1 MLDWQALLCC
11 NTIRANFLRK
21 HKGDM
26 ALNVIQTLNRFLIR
40 IFGSRNER
48 ILKSIRPI
56 VEAVNALEPEVKELS
71 DEQLKGKAA
80 EFRKRLAEGETL
92 DDILPEAFACARE
105 SARRNTPEH
114 MRPFDVQVIGGVVL
128 HRGKITEMATGE
140 GKTLVA
146 TMPLFLNGLV
156 GHAHLVTVN
165 DYLAQRDRDWMGPI
179 YEALGLTVGVIQ
191 AHMDSEERKAAYACD
206 ITYGT
211 NTEFGFDY
219 LRDNMKVRKEAQAQ
233 SSLDYA
239 IVDEVDSVL
248 IDEARTPL
256 IISGPS
262 IEKVDKYYMA
272 DKVARKLKKGE
283 HFEVKEKEHQ
293 VILTEE
299 GIEKAQEIIGVDSFY
314 TGENMEWPHFIDNA
328 LRAHELYHLDTEYI
342 VKEGKV
348 IIVDEFTGRL
358 MPGRRWSDGLH
369 QSVEAKEGLRIE
381 GENQTLATITLQN
394 FFRLYK
400 KLAGMTGTALTEA
413 QEFDNIYKLETVV
426 IPTNMPCERDD
437 TPDVIYCT
445 VDEKFEAI
453 ADEIEEVHE
462 KGNPILVG
470 TTSVENSERLSKMLQ
485 ARGIKHEV
493 LNAKHHARE
502 AQIVAKA
509 GMRSNVTVATNMAGR
524 GTDIKLEPGVPG
536 IGGLVVIGTERH
548 EARRI
553 DNQLRGRSGRQGDPG
568 MSKFFVALED
578 PLMRKFAGD
587 WVRGIMQRLGLR
599 DGQDIT
605 SPLVSRQI
613 SRAQKRVEAYNFSI
627 RKNLL
632 EYDEVMDK
640 QRKVIYGIRQQ
651 ILEGEN
657 LKDTV
662 VQWITDRIYHS
673 IDYVFL
679 PEETEKKDW
688 DYAGLANWFFT
699 RFRRPIE
706 PARLREMDEK
716 KIEERLVRE
725 MKQAYEIKEARE
737 APEIMRKI
745 ERFVLLDTI
754 DSKWKDHLYA
764 MDYLRSAVSFAGY
777 EQKDPK
783 VVYKIEGSKMFEE
796 MMNSIKEDVGTLVFR
811 MTVRKE
817 EVEQGPKARLAGG
830 DETRDFAPVSAV
842 HEQMAAG
849 IEASQQSAGKPKPI
863 RAQEKVGRNDPCPC
877 GSGKKHKKCHGKGPQ

>member
-1 MLDWQALLCC
+1 MVFELIK
-11 NTIRANFLRK
+11 TK
-21 HKGDM
+21 
-26 ALNVIQTLNRFLIR
+26 LNRGLVKV
-40 IFGSRNER
+40 FGSRNER
-48 ILKSIRPI
+48 ILKSIQPI
-56 VEAVNALEPEVKELS
+56 VEAVNALEPEIQKLG
-71 DEQLKGKAA
+71 DEQLLKKTE
-80 EFRKRLAEGETL
+80 EFRRRLKEGETL
-92 DDILPEAFACARE
+92 DDILVEVFACVRE

-128 HRGKITEMATGE
+128 HMGKIAEMATGE

-146 TMPLFLNGLV
+146 TMPLYLNALV

-165 DYLAQRDRDWMGPI
+165 DYLAQRDRDWMGPV
-179 YEALGLTVGVIQ
+179 YEALGMTVGAIQ
-191 AHMDSEERKAAYACD
+191 AGMDSDERKPQYECD

-219 LRDNMKVRKEAQAQ
+219 LRDNMKVRKEDECQGP
-233 SSLDYA
+233 LDYA

-262 IEKVDKYYMA
+262 IEKVDKYYLA

-283 HFEVKEKEHQ
+283 HYEVKEKEHQ

-299 GIEKAQEIIGVDSFY
+299 GIEKAQETVGVDSFY
-314 TGENMEWPHFIDNA
+314 TGENMEWPHFLDNA
-328 LRAHELYHLDTEYI
+328 LKAHNLYHLDTEYI

-369 QSVEAKEGLRIE
+369 QAVEAKEGLRIE

-400 KLAGMTGTALTEA
+400 KLAGMTGTAMTEA
-413 QEFDNIYKLETVV
+413 QEFDNIYRLETAV
-426 IPTNMPCERDD
+426 IPTNKPCARQDD
-437 TPDVIYCT
+437 SDIIYCT
-445 VDEKFEAI
+445 VDEKFKAI

-462 KGNPILVG
+462 NGNPILVG
-470 TTSVENSERLSKMLQ
+470 TTSVENSERLSKMLDL
-485 ARGIKHEV
+485 RGIKHEV

-509 GMRSNVTVATNMAGR
+509 GETGNVTVATNMAGR
-524 GTDIKLEPGVPG
+524 GTDIKLSPGVPDK
-536 IGGLVVIGTERH
+536 GGLVVIGTERH

-568 MSKFFVALED
+568 MSMFFVALED

-587 WVRGIMQRLGLR
+587 WVRGIMQKLGLR

-605 SPLVSRQI
+605 SPMVSRQI
-613 SRAQKRVEAYNFSI
+613 AKAQKRVEAYNFSI
-627 RKNLL
+627 RKSLL

-640 QRKVIYGIRQQ
+640 QRKAIYGIRRQ

-662 VQWITDRIYHS
+662 IQWMVDRIYHA
-673 IDYVFL
+673 IDFVFL
-679 PEETEKKDW
+679 PDGTEKAKW
-688 DYAGLANWFFT
+688 DYEGLANWFFT

-706 PARLREMDEK
+706 AQKLRQMDEK
-716 KIEERLVRE
+716 AIEEYLIGE
-725 MKQAYEIKEARE
+725 MKQAYEIKETRE
-737 APEIMRKI
+737 TSDIMRKI

-754 DSKWKDHLYA
+754 DTKWKDHLYA

-796 MMNSIKEDVGTLVFR
+796 MMNAIKDDVTTLVFR
-811 MTVRKE
+811 MTVRRE
-817 EVEQGPKARLAGG
+817 EAEQGPRSHFEGG
-830 DETRDFAPVSAV
+830 GETRDFAPVSAV
-842 HEQMAAG
+842 RQQMAAG
-849 IEASQQSAGKPKPI
+849 IEASRAADEKPKPI
-863 RAQEKVGRNDPCPC
+863 RAQAKVGRNEPCPC
-877 GSGKKHKKCHGKGPQ
+877 GSGKKYKKCCGANG

>member
-1 MLDWQALLCC
+1 MVFELIK
-11 NTIRANFLRK
+11 TK
-21 HKGDM
+21 
-26 ALNVIQTLNRFLIR
+26 LNRGLVKV
-40 IFGSRNER
+40 FGSRNER
-48 ILKSIRPI
+48 ILKSIQPI
-56 VEAVNALEPEVKELS
+56 VEAVNALEPEIQKLS
-71 DEQLKGKAA
+71 DEQLLKKTE
-80 EFRKRLAEGETL
+80 EFRRRLKEGETL
-92 DDILPEAFACARE
+92 ADIMPEVFACVRE

-114 MRPFDVQVIGGVVL
+114 MRPFDVQVIGGAVL
-128 HRGKITEMATGE
+128 HMGKIAEMATGE

-146 TMPLFLNGLV
+146 TMPLYLNALA

-165 DYLAQRDRDWMGPI
+165 DYLAQRDRNWMGPV
-179 YEALGLTVGVIQ
+179 YEALGMTVGVIQ
-191 AHMDSEERKAAYACD
+191 AGMDSEERAPQYQCD

-219 LRDNMKVRKEAQAQ
+219 LRDNMKVRKEDQCQ
-233 SSLDYA
+233 GPLDYA

-262 IEKVDKYYMA
+262 IEKVDKYYLA
-272 DKVARKLKKGE
+272 DKVAQRLKKGP
-283 HFEVKEKEHQ
+283 HYEVKEKEHQ

-328 LRAHELYHLDTEYI
+328 LRAHNLYRLDTEYI

-369 QSVEAKEGLRIE
+369 QAVEAKENLRIE

-400 KLAGMTGTALTEA
+400 KLAGMTGTAMTEA

-426 IPTNMPCERDD
+426 IPTNMPCGRQDD
-437 TPDVIYCT
+437 SDIIYCT
-445 VDEKFEAI
+445 VDEKFKAI
-453 ADEIEEVHE
+453 ADEIEDIH
-462 KGNPILVG
+462 KNGNPILVG
-470 TTSVENSERLSKMLQ
+470 TTSVENSERLSKMLDL
-485 ARGIKHEV
+485 RGIKHEV

-509 GMRSNVTVATNMAGR
+509 GEASNVTVATNMAGR
-524 GTDIKLEPGVPG
+524 GTDIKLAPGVAG
-536 IGGLVVIGTERH
+536 KGGLVVIGTERH

-568 MSKFFVALED
+568 MSMFFVALED

-587 WVRGIMQRLGLR
+587 WVRNIMQKLGLR

-605 SPLVSRQI
+605 SPMVSRQI
-613 SRAQKRVEAYNFSI
+613 ARAQKRVEMYNFSI
-627 RKNLL
+627 RKSLL

-640 QRKVIYGIRQQ
+640 QRKAIYGIRQQ

-662 VQWITDRIYHS
+662 IQWMIDRIYHA
-673 IDYVFL
+673 IDFVFL
-679 PEETEKKDW
+679 PDGTEKAKW
-688 DYAGLANWFFT
+688 DYEGLANWFFT

-706 PARLREMDEK
+706 AQKLRGTDEK
-716 KIEERLVRE
+716 AIEEYLVAE

-737 APEIMRKI
+737 TTEIMRKI

-764 MDYLRSAVSFAGY
+764 MDYLRGAVSFAGY

-796 MMNSIKEDVGTLVFR
+796 MMNSIKEDVTSLVFK
-811 MTVRKE
+811 MTVRRE
-817 EVEQGPKARLAGG
+817 EAEQGPRSHFEGG
-830 DETRDFAPVSAV
+830 GETRDFAPGSAV
-842 HEQMAAG
+842 HQQMAAG
-849 IEASQQSAGKPKPI
+849 IAASQAADEKPKPI
-863 RAQEKVGRNDPCPC
+863 RAKAKVGRNEPCPC
-877 GSGKKHKKCHGKGPQ
+877 GSGKKYKKCCGANG

>member
-1 MLDWQALLCC
+1 MVFELIK
-11 NTIRANFLRK
+11 TK
-21 HKGDM
+21 
-26 ALNVIQTLNRFLIR
+26 LNRGLVKV
-40 IFGSRNER
+40 FGSRNER
-48 ILKSIRPI
+48 ILKSIQPI
-56 VEAVNALEPEVKELS
+56 VEAVNALEPEIQKLG
-71 DEQLKGKAA
+71 DEQLLKKTE
-80 EFRKRLAEGETL
+80 EFRRRLKEGETL
-92 DDILPEAFACARE
+92 DDILVEVFACVRE

-128 HRGKITEMATGE
+128 HMGKIAEMATGE

-146 TMPLFLNGLV
+146 TMPLYLNALV

-165 DYLAQRDRDWMGPI
+165 DYLAQRDRDWMGPV
-179 YEALGLTVGVIQ
+179 YEALGMTVGAIQ
-191 AHMDSEERKAAYACD
+191 AGMDSDERKPQYECD

-219 LRDNMKVRKEAQAQ
+219 LRDNMKVRKEDECQGP
-233 SSLDYA
+233 LDYA

-262 IEKVDKYYMA
+262 IEKVDKYYLA

-283 HFEVKEKEHQ
+283 HYEVKEKEHQ

-299 GIEKAQEIIGVDSFY
+299 GIEKAQEIVGVDSFY
-314 TGENMEWPHFIDNA
+314 TGENMEWPHFLDNA
-328 LRAHELYHLDTEYI
+328 LKAHNLYHLDTEYI

-369 QSVEAKEGLRIE
+369 QAVEAKEGLRIE

-400 KLAGMTGTALTEA
+400 KLAGMTGTAMTEA
-413 QEFDNIYKLETVV
+413 QEFDNIYRLETAV
-426 IPTNMPCERDD
+426 IPTNKPCARQDD
-437 TPDVIYCT
+437 SDIIYCT
-445 VDEKFEAI
+445 VDEKFKAI

-462 KGNPILVG
+462 NGNPILVG
-470 TTSVENSERLSKMLQ
+470 TTSVENSERLSKMLDL
-485 ARGIKHEV
+485 RGIKHEV

-509 GMRSNVTVATNMAGR
+509 GETGNVTVATNMAGR
-524 GTDIKLEPGVPG
+524 GTDIKLSPGVPDK
-536 IGGLVVIGTERH
+536 GGLVVIGTERH

-568 MSKFFVALED
+568 MSMFFVALED

-587 WVRGIMQRLGLR
+587 WVRGIMQKLGLR

-605 SPLVSRQI
+605 SPMVSRQI
-613 SRAQKRVEAYNFSI
+613 AKAQKRVEAYNFSI
-627 RKNLL
+627 RKSLL

-640 QRKVIYGIRQQ
+640 QRKAIYGIRRQ

-662 VQWITDRIYHS
+662 IQWMVDRIYHA
-673 IDYVFL
+673 IDFVFL
-679 PEETEKKDW
+679 PDGTEKAKW
-688 DYAGLANWFFT
+688 DYEGLANWFFT

-706 PARLREMDEK
+706 AQKLRQMDEK
-716 KIEERLVRE
+716 AIEEYLIGE
-725 MKQAYEIKEARE
+725 MKQAYEIKETRE
-737 APEIMRKI
+737 TSDIMRKI

-754 DSKWKDHLYA
+754 DTKWKDHLYA

-796 MMNSIKEDVGTLVFR
+796 MMNAIKDDVTTLVFR
-811 MTVRKE
+811 MTVRRE
-817 EVEQGPKARLAGG
+817 EAEQGPRSHFEGG
-830 DETRDFAPVSAV
+830 GETRDFAPVSAV
-842 HEQMAAG
+842 RQQMAAG
-849 IEASQQSAGKPKPI
+849 IEASRAADEKPKPI
-863 RAQEKVGRNDPCPC
+863 RAQAKVGRNEPCPC
-877 GSGKKHKKCHGKGPQ
+877 GSGKKYKKCCGANG

>member
-1 MLDWQALLCC
+1 
-11 NTIRANFLRK
+11 
-21 HKGDM
+21 M
-26 ALNVIQTLNRFLIR
+26 AFEVIKTKLNRGLIK

-48 ILKSIRPI
+48 ILKSVQPI
-56 VEAVNALEPEVKELS
+56 VAAVNELEPEIQKLS
-71 DEQLKGKAA
+71 DEQLLKKTE
-80 EFRKRLAEGETL
+80 EFRGRLQDGEKL
-92 DDILPEAFACARE
+92 DDILVEAFACVRE
-105 SARRNTPEH
+105 AARRNTPEH
-114 MRPFDVQVIGGVVL
+114 MRPFDVQIIGGAVL
-128 HRGKITEMATGE
+128 NMGKIAEMATGE

-146 TMPLFLNGLV
+146 TMPLYLNGLV

-165 DYLAQRDRDWMGPI
+165 DYLAMRDRNWMGPV
-179 YEALGLTVGVIQ
+179 YEALGMTVGVIQ
-191 AHMDSEERKAAYACD
+191 AHMESEERKAAYSCD

-219 LRDNMKVRKEAQAQ
+219 LRDNMKVRKEDQAQ
-233 SSLDYA
+233 SALDYA

-262 IEKVDKYYMA
+262 IEKVDKYYLA
-272 DKVARKLKKGE
+272 DKVARKLRKGP
-283 HFEVKEKEHQ
+283 HYEVKEKEHQ

-299 GIEKAQEIIGVDSFY
+299 GIEKAQEVIGVDSFY

-328 LRAHELYHLDTEYI
+328 LKAHNLYRLDTEYI
-342 VKEGKV
+342 VKDGKV

-369 QSVEAKEGLRIE
+369 QAVEAKEGLRIE

-400 KLAGMTGTALTEA
+400 KLAGMTGTAMTEA
-413 QEFDNIYKLETVV
+413 QEFDNIYKLETVI
-426 IPTNMPCERDD
+426 IPTNKPCERDD
-437 TPDVIYCT
+437 HADIIYCT
-445 VDEKFEAI
+445 IDEKFTAI
-453 ADEIEEVHE
+453 ANEIEEVN
-462 KGNPILVG
+462 KNGNPILVG
-470 TTSVENSERLSKMLQ
+470 TTSVENSERLSKMLDL
-485 ARGIKHEV
+485 RGIKHQV

-509 GMRSNVTVATNMAGR
+509 GEMGNVTVATNMAGR
-524 GTDIKLEPGVPG
+524 GTDIKLDPGVPG
-536 IGGLVVIGTERH
+536 KGGLVVIGTERH

-568 MSKFFVALED
+568 MSEFFVALED

-587 WVRGIMQRLGLR
+587 WVRGLMQRLGLR

-605 SPLVSRQI
+605 SPMVSRQI
-613 SRAQKRVEAYNFSI
+613 ARAQKRVEGYNFSI
-627 RKNLL
+627 RKSLL

-640 QRKVIYGIRQQ
+640 QRKAIYGHRQQ
-651 ILEGEN
+651 ILEGES

-662 VQWITDRIYHS
+662 IEWMKDRIYHS
-673 IDYVFL
+673 IDYVFM
-679 PEETEKKDW
+679 PEDTEEANW
-688 DYAGLANWFFT
+688 DYEGLANWFFT

-706 PARLREMDEK
+706 ARKLREMDEK
-716 KIEERLVRE
+716 ETEDYLVKE
-725 MKQAYEIKEARE
+725 MQQAYEIKETRE
-737 APEIMRKI
+737 TPEIMRKI
-745 ERFVLLDTI
+745 ERFVMLDTI

-796 MMNSIKEDVGTLVFR
+796 MMNSIKEDVTSLVFK

-817 EVEQGPKARLAGG
+817 EAEQGPKSRYEGG
-830 DETRDFAPVSAV
+830 GETRDFAPVSAV
-842 HEQMAAG
+842 HQQMQAG
-849 IEASQQSAGKPKPI
+849 IEASQQSAEKLKPI
-863 RAQEKVGRNDPCPC
+863 RADAKIGRNDPCPC
-877 GSGKKHKKCHGKGPQ
+877 GSGKKYKKCCGVNAK

>member
-1 MLDWQALLCC
+1 MVFELIK
-11 NTIRANFLRK
+11 TK
-21 HKGDM
+21 
-26 ALNVIQTLNRFLIR
+26 LNRGLVKV
-40 IFGSRNER
+40 FGSRNER
-48 ILKSIRPI
+48 ILKSIQPI
-56 VEAVNALEPEVKELS
+56 VEAVNALEPEIQKLG
-71 DEQLKGKAA
+71 DEQLLKKTE
-80 EFRKRLAEGETL
+80 EFRRRLKEGETL
-92 DDILPEAFACARE
+92 DDILVEVFACVRE

-128 HRGKITEMATGE
+128 HMGKIAEMATGE

-146 TMPLFLNGLV
+146 TMPLYLNALV

-165 DYLAQRDRDWMGPI
+165 DYLAQRDRDWMGPV
-179 YEALGLTVGVIQ
+179 YEALGMTVGAIQ
-191 AHMDSEERKAAYACD
+191 AGMDSDERKPQYECD

-219 LRDNMKVRKEAQAQ
+219 LRDNMKVRKEDECQGP
-233 SSLDYA
+233 LDYA

-262 IEKVDKYYMA
+262 IEKVDKYYLA

-283 HFEVKEKEHQ
+283 HYEVKEKEHQ

-299 GIEKAQEIIGVDSFY
+299 GIEKAQEIVGVDSFY
-314 TGENMEWPHFIDNA
+314 TGENMEWPHFLDNA
-328 LRAHELYHLDTEYI
+328 LKAHNLYHLDTEYI

-369 QSVEAKEGLRIE
+369 QAVEAKEGLRIE

-400 KLAGMTGTALTEA
+400 KLAGMTGTAMTEA
-413 QEFDNIYKLETVV
+413 QEFDNIYRLETAV
-426 IPTNMPCERDD
+426 IPTNKPCARQDD
-437 TPDVIYCT
+437 SDIIYCT
-445 VDEKFEAI
+445 VDEKFKAI

-462 KGNPILVG
+462 NGNPILVG
-470 TTSVENSERLSKMLQ
+470 TTSVENSERLSKMLDL
-485 ARGIKHEV
+485 RGIKHEV

-509 GMRSNVTVATNMAGR
+509 GEMGNVTVATNMAGR
-524 GTDIKLEPGVPG
+524 GTDIKLSPGVPDK
-536 IGGLVVIGTERH
+536 GGLVVIGTERH

-568 MSKFFVALED
+568 MSMFFVALED

-587 WVRGIMQRLGLR
+587 WVRGIMQKLGLR

-605 SPLVSRQI
+605 SPMVSRQI
-613 SRAQKRVEAYNFSI
+613 AKAQKRVEAYNFSI
-627 RKNLL
+627 RKSLL

-640 QRKVIYGIRQQ
+640 QRKAIYGIRRQ

-662 VQWITDRIYHS
+662 IQWMIDRIYHA
-673 IDYVFL
+673 IDFVFL
-679 PEETEKKDW
+679 PDGTEKAKW
-688 DYAGLANWFFT
+688 DYEGLANWFFT

-706 PARLREMDEK
+706 AQKLRQMDEK
-716 KIEERLVRE
+716 AIEEYLIGE
-725 MKQAYEIKEARE
+725 MKQAYEIKETRE
-737 APEIMRKI
+737 TSDIMRKI

-754 DSKWKDHLYA
+754 DTKWKDHLYA

-796 MMNSIKEDVGTLVFR
+796 MMNAIKDDVTTLVFR
-811 MTVRKE
+811 MTVRRE
-817 EVEQGPKARLAGG
+817 EAEQGPRSHFEGG
-830 DETRDFAPVSAV
+830 GETRDFAPVSAV
-842 HEQMAAG
+842 RQQMAAG
-849 IEASQQSAGKPKPI
+849 IEASQAADEKPKPI
-863 RAQEKVGRNDPCPC
+863 RAQAKVGRNEPCPC
-877 GSGKKHKKCHGKGPQ
+877 GSGKKYKKCCGANG

>member
-1 MLDWQALLCC
+1 MVFELIK
-11 NTIRANFLRK
+11 TK
-21 HKGDM
+21 
-26 ALNVIQTLNRFLIR
+26 LNRGLVKV
-40 IFGSRNER
+40 FGSRNER
-48 ILKSIRPI
+48 ILKSIQPI
-56 VEAVNALEPEVKELS
+56 VEAVNALEPEIQKLG
-71 DEQLKGKAA
+71 DEQLLKKTE
-80 EFRKRLAEGETL
+80 EFRRRLKEGETL
-92 DDILPEAFACARE
+92 DDILVEVFACVRE

-128 HRGKITEMATGE
+128 HMGKIAEMATGE

-146 TMPLFLNGLV
+146 TMPLYLNALV

-165 DYLAQRDRDWMGPI
+165 DYLAQRDRDWMGPV
-179 YEALGLTVGVIQ
+179 YEALGMTVGAIQ
-191 AHMDSEERKAAYACD
+191 AGMDSDERKPQYECD

-219 LRDNMKVRKEAQAQ
+219 LRDNMKVRKEDECQGP
-233 SSLDYA
+233 LDYA

-262 IEKVDKYYMA
+262 IEKVDKYYLA

-283 HFEVKEKEHQ
+283 HYEVKEKEHQ

-299 GIEKAQEIIGVDSFY
+299 GIEKAQEIVGVDSFY
-314 TGENMEWPHFIDNA
+314 TGENMEWPHFLDNA
-328 LRAHELYHLDTEYI
+328 LKAHNLYHLDTEYI

-369 QSVEAKEGLRIE
+369 QAVEAKEGLRIE

-400 KLAGMTGTALTEA
+400 KLAGMTGTAMTEA
-413 QEFDNIYKLETVV
+413 QEFDNIYRLETAV
-426 IPTNMPCERDD
+426 IPTNKPCARQDD
-437 TPDVIYCT
+437 SDIIYCT
-445 VDEKFEAI
+445 VDEKFKAI

-462 KGNPILVG
+462 NGNPILVG
-470 TTSVENSERLSKMLQ
+470 TTSVENSERLSKMLDL
-485 ARGIKHEV
+485 RGIKHEV

-509 GMRSNVTVATNMAGR
+509 GEMGNVTVATNMAGR
-524 GTDIKLEPGVPG
+524 GTDIKLGSG
-536 IGGLVVIGTERH
+536 IPDKGGLVVIGTERH

-568 MSKFFVALED
+568 MSMFFVALED

-587 WVRGIMQRLGLR
+587 WVRGIMQKLGLR

-605 SPLVSRQI
+605 SPMVSRQI
-613 SRAQKRVEAYNFSI
+613 AKAQKRVEAYNFSI
-627 RKNLL
+627 RKSLL

-640 QRKVIYGIRQQ
+640 QRKAIYGIRRQ

-662 VQWITDRIYHS
+662 IQWMIDRIYHA
-673 IDYVFL
+673 IDFVFL
-679 PEETEKKDW
+679 PDGTEKAKW
-688 DYAGLANWFFT
+688 DYEGLANWFFT

-706 PARLREMDEK
+706 AQKLRQMDEK
-716 KIEERLVRE
+716 AIEEYLIGE
-725 MKQAYEIKEARE
+725 MKQAYEIKETRE
-737 APEIMRKI
+737 TSDIMRKI

-754 DSKWKDHLYA
+754 DTKWKDHLYA

-796 MMNSIKEDVGTLVFR
+796 MMNAIKDDVTTLVFR
-811 MTVRKE
+811 MTVRRE
-817 EVEQGPKARLAGG
+817 EAEQGPRSHFEGG
-830 DETRDFAPVSAV
+830 GETRDFAPVSAV
-842 HEQMAAG
+842 RQQMAAG
-849 IEASQQSAGKPKPI
+849 IEASQAADEKPKPI
-863 RAQEKVGRNDPCPC
+863 RAQAKVGRNEPCPC
-877 GSGKKHKKCHGKGPQ
+877 GSGKKYKKCCGANG

>member
-1 MLDWQALLCC
+1 MVFELIK
-11 NTIRANFLRK
+11 TK
-21 HKGDM
+21 
-26 ALNVIQTLNRFLIR
+26 LNRGLVKV
-40 IFGSRNER
+40 FGSRNER
-48 ILKSIRPI
+48 ILKSIQPI
-56 VEAVNALEPEVKELS
+56 VEAVNALEPEIQKLG
-71 DEQLKGKAA
+71 DEQLLKKTE
-80 EFRKRLAEGETL
+80 EFRRRLKEGETL
-92 DDILPEAFACARE
+92 DDILVEVFACVRE

-128 HRGKITEMATGE
+128 HMGKIAEMATGE

-146 TMPLFLNGLV
+146 TMPLYLNALV

-165 DYLAQRDRDWMGPI
+165 DYLAQRDRDWMGPV
-179 YEALGLTVGVIQ
+179 YEALGMTVGAIQ
-191 AHMDSEERKAAYACD
+191 AGMDSDERKPQYECD

-219 LRDNMKVRKEAQAQ
+219 LRDNMKVRKEDECQGP
-233 SSLDYA
+233 LDYA

-262 IEKVDKYYMA
+262 IEKVDKYYLA

-283 HFEVKEKEHQ
+283 HYEVKEKEHQ

-299 GIEKAQEIIGVDSFY
+299 GIEKAQEIVGVDSFY
-314 TGENMEWPHFIDNA
+314 TGENMEWPHFLDNA
-328 LRAHELYHLDTEYI
+328 LKAHNLYHLDTEYI

-369 QSVEAKEGLRIE
+369 PAVEAKEGLRIE

-400 KLAGMTGTALTEA
+400 KLAGMTGTAMTEA
-413 QEFDNIYKLETVV
+413 QEFDNIYRLETAV
-426 IPTNMPCERDD
+426 IPTNKPCARQDD
-437 TPDVIYCT
+437 SDIIYCT
-445 VDEKFEAI
+445 VDEKFKAI

-462 KGNPILVG
+462 NGNPILVG
-470 TTSVENSERLSKMLQ
+470 TTSVENSERLSKLLDL
-485 ARGIKHEV
+485 RGIKHEV

-509 GMRSNVTVATNMAGR
+509 GETGNVTVATNMAGR
-524 GTDIKLEPGVPG
+524 GTDIKLSPGVPDK
-536 IGGLVVIGTERH
+536 GGLVVIGTERH

-568 MSKFFVALED
+568 MSMFFVALED

-587 WVRGIMQRLGLR
+587 WVRGIMQKLGLR

-605 SPLVSRQI
+605 SPMVSRQI
-613 SRAQKRVEAYNFSI
+613 AKAQKRVEAYNFSI
-627 RKNLL
+627 RKSLL

-640 QRKVIYGIRQQ
+640 QRKAIYGIRQQ

-662 VQWITDRIYHS
+662 IQWMIDRIYHA
-673 IDYVFL
+673 IDFVFL
-679 PEETEKKDW
+679 PDGTEKAKW
-688 DYAGLANWFFT
+688 DYEGLANWFFT

-706 PARLREMDEK
+706 AQKLRQMDEK
-716 KIEERLVRE
+716 AIEEYLIGE
-725 MKQAYEIKEARE
+725 MKQAYEIKETRE
-737 APEIMRKI
+737 TSDIMRKI

-754 DSKWKDHLYA
+754 DTKWKDHLYA

-796 MMNSIKEDVGTLVFR
+796 MMNAIKDDVTTLVFR
-811 MTVRKE
+811 MTVRRE
-817 EVEQGPKARLAGG
+817 EAEQGPRSHFEGG
-830 DETRDFAPVSAV
+830 GETRDFAPVSAV
-842 HEQMAAG
+842 RQQMAAG
-849 IEASQQSAGKPKPI
+849 IEASQAADEKPKPI
-863 RAQEKVGRNDPCPC
+863 RAQAKVGRNEPCPC
-877 GSGKKHKKCHGKGPQ
+877 GSGKKYKKCCGANG

>member
-1 MLDWQALLCC
+1 MVFELIK
-11 NTIRANFLRK
+11 TK
-21 HKGDM
+21 
-26 ALNVIQTLNRFLIR
+26 LNRGLVKV
-40 IFGSRNER
+40 FGSRNER
-48 ILKSIRPI
+48 ILKSIQPI
-56 VEAVNALEPEVKELS
+56 VEAVNALEPEIQKLS
-71 DEQLKGKAA
+71 DEQLLKKTE
-80 EFRKRLAEGETL
+80 EFRRRLKEGETL
-92 DDILPEAFACARE
+92 ADIMPEVFACVRE

-114 MRPFDVQVIGGVVL
+114 MRPFDVQVIGGAVL
-128 HRGKITEMATGE
+128 HMGKIAEMATGE

-146 TMPLFLNGLV
+146 TMPLYLNALA

-165 DYLAQRDRDWMGPI
+165 DYLAQRDRNWMGPV
-179 YEALGLTVGVIQ
+179 YEALGMTVGVIQ
-191 AHMDSEERKAAYACD
+191 AGMDSEERAPQYQCD

-219 LRDNMKVRKEAQAQ
+219 LRDNMKVRKEDQCQ
-233 SSLDYA
+233 GPLDYA

-262 IEKVDKYYMA
+262 IEKVDKYYLA
-272 DKVARKLKKGE
+272 DKVAQRLKKGP
-283 HFEVKEKEHQ
+283 HYEVKEKEHQ

-328 LRAHELYHLDTEYI
+328 LKAHNLYRLDTEYI

-369 QSVEAKEGLRIE
+369 QAVEAKENLRIE

-400 KLAGMTGTALTEA
+400 KLAGMTGTAMTEA

-426 IPTNMPCERDD
+426 IPTNMPCGRQDD
-437 TPDVIYCT
+437 SDIIYCT
-445 VDEKFEAI
+445 VDEKFKAI
-453 ADEIEEVHE
+453 ADEIEDIH
-462 KGNPILVG
+462 KNGNPILVG
-470 TTSVENSERLSKMLQ
+470 TTSVENSERLSKMLDL
-485 ARGIKHEV
+485 RGIKHEV

-509 GMRSNVTVATNMAGR
+509 GEASNVTVATNMAGR
-524 GTDIKLEPGVPG
+524 GTDIKLAPGVAG
-536 IGGLVVIGTERH
+536 KGGLVVIGTERH

-568 MSKFFVALED
+568 MSMFFVALED

-587 WVRGIMQRLGLR
+587 WVRNIMQKLGLR

-605 SPLVSRQI
+605 SPMVSRQI
-613 SRAQKRVEAYNFSI
+613 ARAQKRVEMYNFSI
-627 RKNLL
+627 RKSLL

-640 QRKVIYGIRQQ
+640 QRKAIYGIRQQ

-662 VQWITDRIYHS
+662 IQWMIDRIYHA
-673 IDYVFL
+673 IDFVFL
-679 PEETEKKDW
+679 PDGTEKAKW
-688 DYAGLANWFFT
+688 DYEGLANWFFT

-706 PARLREMDEK
+706 AQKLRGMDEK
-716 KIEERLVRE
+716 AIEEYLVAE

-737 APEIMRKI
+737 TTEIMRKI

-764 MDYLRSAVSFAGY
+764 MDYLRGAVSFAGY

-796 MMNSIKEDVGTLVFR
+796 MMNSIKDDVTSLVFK
-811 MTVRKE
+811 MTVRRE
-817 EVEQGPKARLAGG
+817 EAEQGPRSHFEGG
-830 DETRDFAPVSAV
+830 GETRDFAPVSAV
-842 HEQMAAG
+842 HQQMAAG
-849 IEASQQSAGKPKPI
+849 IAASQAADEKPKPI
-863 RAQEKVGRNDPCPC
+863 RAKAKVGRNEPCPC
-877 GSGKKHKKCHGKGPQ
+877 GSGKKYKKCCGANG